1 MATTNELLAARTF
14 LRRCF
19 PRGGRVLCAVS
30 GGMDSMCLLYFLD
43 TWGRKNGFD
52 IAAAH
57 FNHQLR
63 GTAADWDQAFVE
75 TWCQERKIPCFT
87 GSGDTRALMRE
98 NGLSMEEAARTLRY
112 AFLQET
118 AGREGY
124 EAIMTA
130 HHADDN
136 AETMLL
142 NLIRGPAR
150 RGLRG
155 FPGFGEPVPALSAH
169 FPVRVGG
176 VCPLPRHPPCG
187 G

>member
-63 GTAADWDQAFVE
+63 GTAADRDQAFVE

-98 NGLSMEEAARTLRY
+98 NGLSMEEA
-112 AFLQET
+112 
-118 AGREGY
+118 
-124 EAIMTA
+124 
-130 HHADDN
+130 
-136 AETMLL
+136 
-142 NLIRGPAR
+142 
-150 RGLRG
+150 
-155 FPGFGEPVPALSAH
+155 
-169 FPVRVGG
+169 
-176 VCPLPRHPPCG
+176 PCG
-187 G
+187 MRFCRRLPGGRAMRPS

>member
-63 GTAADWDQAFVE
+63 GTAADRDQAFVE

-136 AETMLL
+136 D
-142 NLIRGPAR
+142 
-150 RGLRG
+150 
-155 FPGFGEPVPALSAH
+155 PGDRHGGAYGDSQDSGEPVPALSAH

>member
-19 PRGGRVLCAVS
+19 PRGARVLCAVS
-30 GGMDSMCLLYFLD
+30 GGMDSMCLMYFLD

-52 IAAAH
+52 AAAAH

-63 GTAADWDQAFVE
+63 GTAADRDQAFVE
-75 TWCQERKIPCFT
+75 TWCRERKIPCFT

-142 NLIRGPAR
+142 NLIRGTGTAGPD
-150 RGLRG
+150 GG
-155 FPGFGEPVPALSAH
+155 FPGSGEICTVRFCV
-169 FPVRVGG
+169 FPG
-176 VCPLPRHPPCG
+176 PP
-187 G
+187 